1 MNLLELKLLLI
12 NAILT
17 ELDRRFGKEQRAEYL
32 AAASIA
38 RAQFTSASLA
48 PLVTAAKN
56 AGCKIDEEMLS
67 HEIPVAMAASADG
80 SNFN

>member
-1 MNLLELKLLLI
+1 M
-12 NAILT
+12 
-17 ELDRRFGKEQRAEYL
+17 
-32 AAASIA
+32 AAASLA

-48 PLVTAAKN
+48 PLVTAAQN